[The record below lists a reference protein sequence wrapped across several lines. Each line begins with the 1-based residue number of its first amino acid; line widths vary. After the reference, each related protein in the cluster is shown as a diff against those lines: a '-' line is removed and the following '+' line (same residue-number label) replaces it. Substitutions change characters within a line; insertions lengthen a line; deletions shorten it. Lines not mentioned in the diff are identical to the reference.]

1 MWAGGRPS
9 PAHMPCARPAW
20 FIRWLSDLRST
31 TFNGKVRIVKTAAQ
45 AAANWQ
51 GSSGR
56 ATTDYVAGVKAT
68 TKDQAAL
75 AVAAGSRYIQGVQE
89 AYSSGRWAA
98 GVTRGGTA
106 YWKSQTEAKSSNY
119 SSGYAAGVGN
129 YTAAS
134 QKVMSAIA
142 QGVANLPPRGDI
154 NQNLQRSASL
164 ATYLH
169 GLKGQL
175 GAR

>member
-1 MWAGGRPS
+1 M
-9 PAHMPCARPAW
+9 
-20 FIRWLSDLRST
+20 
-31 TFNGKVRIVKTAAQ
+31 KTPQQ

-51 GSSGR
+51 GSSGK
-56 ATTDYVAGVKAT
+56 ATTEYVAGVQNT
-68 TKDQAAL
+68 QKDQAAL
-75 AVAAGSRYIQGVQE
+75 AVAAGARYIQGVQE
-89 AYSSGRWAA
+89 AYSSGRWAS
-98 GVTRGGTA
+98 GIQRGGTA
-106 YWKSQTEAKSSNY
+106 YWKSQTEKKSVNY
-119 SSGYAAGVGN
+119 GAGYAAGVSN
-129 YTAAS
+129 YTAAA

>member
-1 MWAGGRPS
+1 M
-9 PAHMPCARPAW
+9 
-20 FIRWLSDLRST
+20 
-31 TFNGKVRIVKTAAQ
+31 KTAAQ
-45 AAANWQ
+45 AKANWQ

-56 ATTDYVAGVKAT
+56 ATTDYVAGVQST
-68 TKDQAAL
+68 QKDQAAL
-75 AVAAGSRYIQGVQE
+75 AVAAGARYIQGVTE

-98 GVTRGGTA
+98 GITRGGTS
-106 YWKSQTEAKSSNY
+106 YWKSRTEAKSANY
-119 SSGYAAGVGN
+119 SAGYAAGGDN
-129 YTAAS
+129 YGAAA

-169 GLKGQL
+169 SLKGQL

>member
-1 MWAGGRPS
+1 M
-9 PAHMPCARPAW
+9 
-20 FIRWLSDLRST
+20 
-31 TFNGKVRIVKTAAQ
+31 KTAQQAQ
-45 AAANWQ
+45 TNYQ
-51 GSSGR
+51 NSSGR
-56 ATTDYVAGVKAT
+56 AQTDYVAGVQST

-75 AVAAGSRYIQGVQE
+75 AVAAGARYIQGVQE
-89 AYSSGRWAA
+89 AYSSGRWAS
-98 GVTRGGTA
+98 GLSRGGTA
-106 YWKSQTEAKSSNY
+106 YWKSQTEKKASNY
-119 SSGYAAGVGN
+119 GTGITNGASNYGVAA
-129 YTAAS
+129 
-134 QKVMSAIA
+134 QKVMAAIA

>member
-1 MWAGGRPS
+1 
-9 PAHMPCARPAW
+9 
-20 FIRWLSDLRST
+20 
-31 TFNGKVRIVKTAAQ
+31 VKTAAQ
-45 AAANWQ
+45 AQANWQ

-56 ATTDYVAGVKAT
+56 ATTDYVAGVTGT
-68 TKDQAAL
+68 TKDQAGL
-75 AVAAGSRYIQGVQE
+75 AVAAGARYIQGVQD

-98 GVTRGGTA
+98 GIQRGGTT
-106 YWKSQTEAKSSNY
+106 YWKQRTEAKAANY
-119 SSGYAAGVGN
+119 SAGYAAGVGN
-129 YTAAS
+129 YGAAA
-134 QKVMSAIA
+134 QKVMAAIA

>member
-1 MWAGGRPS
+1 M
-9 PAHMPCARPAW
+9 
-20 FIRWLSDLRST
+20 
-31 TFNGKVRIVKTAAQ
+31 KTAAQ

-56 ATTDYVAGVKAT
+56 ASADYVAGVQGS

-75 AVAAGSRYIQGVQE
+75 AVAAGARYIAGVQD
-89 AYSSGRWAA
+89 AYASGRWQA
-98 GVTRGGTA
+98 GIQRGGTA
-106 YWKSQTEAKSSNY
+106 YWKSQTEKKAANYSAGYTAGASNY
-119 SSGYAAGVGN
+119 QAA
-129 YTAAS
+129 A
-134 QKVMSAIA
+134 QKVMAAIA
-142 QGVANLPPRGDI
+142 QGVANLPARGDI

-175 GAR
+175 KANG

>member
-1 MWAGGRPS
+1 M
-9 PAHMPCARPAW
+9 
-20 FIRWLSDLRST
+20 
-31 TFNGKVRIVKTAAQ
+31 KTPQQ
-45 AAANWQ
+45 AATNWQ
-51 GSSGR
+51 NSSGR
-56 ATTDYVAGVKAT
+56 ASTDYVQGVT
-68 TKDQAAL
+68 STQKDQAAL
-75 AVAAGSRYIQGVQE
+75 AVAAGARYIQGVQE

-98 GVTRGGTA
+98 GLTRGGTA
-106 YWKSQTEAKSSNY
+106 YWKQQTEKKSVNY
-119 SSGYAAGVGN
+119 TAGYNAGVGN
-129 YTAAS
+129 YTAAA
-134 QKVMSAIA
+134 QKVMAAIA

>member
-1 MWAGGRPS
+1 
-9 PAHMPCARPAW
+9 
-20 FIRWLSDLRST
+20 
-31 TFNGKVRIVKTAAQ
+31 VKTAQQAQ
-45 AAANWQ
+45 TNYTN
-51 GSSGR
+51 SSGR
-56 ATTDYVAGVKAT
+56 AQTDWLAGINTT

-75 AVAAGSRYIQGVQE
+75 TVAAGARYIQGVQD

-98 GVTRGGTA
+98 GVSRRGTP
-106 YWKSQTEAKSSNY
+106 YWKSQSEKKQAAYGAGITNGAANY
-119 SSGYAAGVGN
+119 GLAA
-129 YTAAS
+129 
-134 QKVMSAIA
+134 QKVMAAIA

-175 GAR
+175 GAA